1 MTQVSSDHYSLI
13 SRQTPAGTEDR
24 TEFLSWRG
32 VKSEIFALK
41 DLFKDVVIVHELAIS
56 YLLNKQI
63 HSYFVM
69 NERTGTL
76 VFMRDLGLEVN
87 ESDF

>member
-1 MTQVSSDHYSLI
+1 MSKQSRDHYSLI
-13 SRQTPAGTEDR
+13 TRQTPAGIEDR

-32 VKSEIFALK
+32 VKHEIFALK
-41 DLFKDVVIVHELAIS
+41 DLFKDVAIVHELAVS
-56 YLLNKQI
+56 YLFNKQI
-63 HSYFVM
+63 YSHFVM
-69 NERTGTL
+69 NERTGRL